1 MGFLSGNLSLKRFY
15 IDDIAVFKDKDR
27 VVANLTN
34 FLFKDIEDAPAE
46 ESIGWVSPAKI
57 YKTAI
62 DVEEIYFGNYILLAL
77 RYDTKKVSKTLV
89 EFKAEKIMES
99 EGLKF
104 SNSREVKRFKDEIK
118 RELLKKSLPTPKIIE
133 AVIDLNKSTLFLNS
147 VSKKT
152 GALFLSLFEKT
163 FAVMPVYVD
172 NTVFC
177 QIAVGNQGTEKLSS
191 LTETVIY
198 DE

>member
-15 IDDIAVFKDKDR
+15 IEDIGIFKDKDK
-27 VVANLTN
+27 VLANMEN
-34 FLFKDIEDAPAE
+34 FCFKDIEDEAAE
-46 ESIGWVSPAKI
+46 ESIGWVSPGKI

-62 DVEEIYFGNYILLAL
+62 EAEEVFFGNYVLLAL

-89 EFKAEKIMES
+89 EFKAEKIIEA

-104 SNSREVKRFKDEIK
+104 TNNRELKRFKDDIK
-118 RELLKKSLPTPKIIE
+118 RELLKKSLPTPKVIE

-163 FAVMPVYVD
+163 FAIMPIYVD

-177 QIAVGNQGTEKLSS
+177 HIAVGSGGVEKLSS